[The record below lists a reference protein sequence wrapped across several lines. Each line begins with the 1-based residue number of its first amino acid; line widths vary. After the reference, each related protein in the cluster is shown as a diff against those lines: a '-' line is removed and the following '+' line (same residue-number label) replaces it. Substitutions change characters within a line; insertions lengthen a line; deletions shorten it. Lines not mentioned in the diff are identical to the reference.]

1 MINPVNVVRGV
12 MTMKY
17 ESSKNSNYKKEV
29 GDRKLPH
36 GGGGNYTEAEVKKG
50 GNGNRYYKGTIY
62 GNSRG

>member
-1 MINPVNVVRGV
+1 
-12 MTMKY
+12 MKY

-62 GNSRG
+62 GTSRG